1 MTDPADIPKTTMHF
15 IASHLFAWD
24 SSNDDSFDAEDRWV
38 NMPAEERQEWYN
50 RAVALI
56 DIAEPVW
63 RARIGTEYEYGIR
76 VKLSEEAHGPD
87 KFVISPTPSEQVA
100 LSYRDDERTH
110 ITPVRRIKTEWTEF

>member
-15 IASHLFAWD
+15 IASYLFAWD
-24 SSNDDSFDAEDRWV
+24 SANENRFDAEDVWDNLSPEDR
-38 NMPAEERQEWYN
+38 EEWYQK
-50 RAVALI
+50 AVRLI
-56 DIAEPVW
+56 DISEPVW